1 MDHHH
6 DQTPD
11 KKELGLRIADI
22 LFLLFLSAVLVC
34 VTWLGVLNYREG
46 NKTEESKRN
55 GEAWATWLT
64 EAGTTRFEA
73 GFKHPACQGGVK
85 PKQQKA
91 AKSNQPAPG
100 TWSACLAYVLAKTE
114 LKDLRNPFFDKPPQ
128 LVTQCSPTN
137 RQVVGAIVLEDL
149 MATPLGS
156 TVPFVVTPLVAA
168 DPIDNK
174 MQIRITI
181 CDKGGYPIKITELEF

>member
-1 MDHHH
+1 MDSTQ
-6 DQTPD
+6 DLTPE
-11 KKELGLRIADI
+11 KKKLSPTTADALFM
-22 LFLLFLSAVLVC
+22 LFLTGVLVC

-55 GEAWATWLT
+55 GEAWATWLA
-64 EAGTTRFEA
+64 EAGTTRFEKD
-73 GFKHPACQGGVK
+73 FKHPACQGGVK
-85 PKQQKA
+85 PNSGVS
-91 AKSNQPAPG
+91 KSDQPAAG
-100 TWSACLAYVLAKTE
+100 TWGECLAYLMAETE
-114 LKDLRNPFFDKPPQ
+114 LKYLRNPFFDEPPK
-128 LVTQCSPTN
+128 LALQCNPTN
-137 RQVVGAIVLEDL
+137 RQIVGSIVLEDL

-168 DPIDNK
+168 DPIDYK